1 MLFGRILMVLGI
13 SGQGGTFQFTSQAVV
28 VTFFMKINRLLIYI
42 LRRTFES
49 VAIKL
54 QYIYNAPAEF
64 VCVLMDKATFHR
76 HTKLGW
82 KLGWGNS

>member
-1 MLFGRILMVLGI
+1 MVLGI

-64 VCVLMDKATFHR
+64 VCVLMDKATFIPSIDIPN
-76 HTKLGW
+76 LD
-82 KLGWGNS
+82 GNWDGKIRKI